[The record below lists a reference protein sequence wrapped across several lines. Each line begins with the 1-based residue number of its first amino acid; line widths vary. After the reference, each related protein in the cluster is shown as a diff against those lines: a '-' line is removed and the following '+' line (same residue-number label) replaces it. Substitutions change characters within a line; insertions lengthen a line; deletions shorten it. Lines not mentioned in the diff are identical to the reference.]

1 MKYHFYANPNKST
14 ANIFL
19 VEKDCVPSICICEH
33 PGLILNC
40 LYREVLDNAWLSYKQ
55 QYGQNGFEDVNMNK
69 RYNWHGMLFHHVY
82 KVSLLPVGQ
91 ISCLMVVVKNPVWL
105 TTILKSL
112 ENCFLVTLQK
122 THRENNIIVTH
133 SSSILLLLTSWINVI

>member
-1 MKYHFYANPNKST
+1 MELLMPNVTRMSACKVRD
-14 ANIFL
+14 F
-19 VEKDCVPSICICEH
+19 VPYIHVCICEH
-33 PGLILNC
+33 PNFILNC
-40 LYREVLDNAWLSYKQ
+40 LYREVLHNAWLSYKQ

-112 ENCFLVTLQK
+112 ENCFLVTLKKHIQ
-122 THRENNIIVTH
+122 RIIITH
-133 SSSILLLLTSWINVI
+133 SSSILLLLTSWKNVI